1 MEESPIARLLR
12 GEARVVNV
20 GLPVFAEELR
30 VAAVP
35 VVELDW
41 VPPPARDPRV
51 QSLLAK
57 LS

>member
-1 MEESPIARLLR
+1 MEESPIARLLS
-12 GEARVVNV
+12 GEARVVNI

-30 VAAVP
+30 AAGVP

-41 VPPPARDPRV
+41 APPAARDPRV